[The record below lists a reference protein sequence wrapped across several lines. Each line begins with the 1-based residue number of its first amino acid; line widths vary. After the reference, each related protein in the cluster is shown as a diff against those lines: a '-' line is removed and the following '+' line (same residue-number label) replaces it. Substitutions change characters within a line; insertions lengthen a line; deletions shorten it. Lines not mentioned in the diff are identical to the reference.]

1 MSAKLSLIALCF
13 RAARNRVVNAAAN
26 RHAGERTLTG

>member
-1 MSAKLSLIALCF
+1 MSTKLSLIALCF
-13 RAARNRVVNAAAN
+13 PAARHPVVNAAAN